1 MLNNRRMSALH
12 RTDRTEII
20 MLKITALAEN
30 ISENELLS
38 ADFGLS
44 LYIEF
49 GGKKILLD
57 TASTGKCLENA
68 EKLGINLHSLD
79 AIVLSHG
86 HFDHTDGA
94 VSLIEN
100 GITDTPVYISRYA
113 FSERYWHRTDDGEF
127 YFPTM
132 AGISPAYLQRKHVP
146 FRALCTDSYELG
158 ENIYIL
164 SNISRSC
171 EFEAVC
177 PDDFVKVGNDYV
189 IDDYRD
195 ECVLVLDMGDGL
207 AKSLFFTPSCVGEK
221 TKAEC
226 EIISL
231 LDEAKTEIKISTPY
245 FIPDDD
251 IQEALQRACDRSV
264 RVKIFIPGI
273 ADKKLVNLVT
283 KSYYQCQLE
292 RGIEIFEFEKGFI
305 HSKNILIDDSSI
317 LVGTINLDYRSFF
330 RNFECG
336 VIVKNSQASRQ
347 LADDFSELEKSCKKI
362 EPKDLPKTRLLIK
375 ILRFFAPIL

>member
-12 RTDRTEII
+12 RTDRTEVI

-57 TASTGKCLENA
+57 TASTGKCLGNA

-177 PDDFVKVGNDYV
+177 PNDFVKVGNDYV

-207 AKSLFFTPSCVGEK
+207 AVLTGCGHHGIINIIRHVEKVFNKPVWVFVGGTHLVAFGAERTELTVKALKESNLKLLCAGHCTGPDAMKAFAEKLPFFKPLHT
-221 TKAEC
+221 
-226 EIISL
+226 
-231 LDEAKTEIKISTPY
+231 
-245 FIPDDD
+245 
-251 IQEALQRACDRSV
+251 
-264 RVKIFIPGI
+264 
-273 ADKKLVNLVT
+273 
-283 KSYYQCQLE
+283 
-292 RGIEIFEFEKGFI
+292 
-305 HSKNILIDDSSI
+305 
-317 LVGTINLDYRSFF
+317 GTI
-330 RNFECG
+330 
-336 VIVKNSQASRQ
+336 I
-347 LADDFSELEKSCKKI
+347 EL
-362 EPKDLPKTRLLIK
+362 
-375 ILRFFAPIL
+375 